1 MTNGEW
7 YPAWANLMF
16 TLRTGNNAFVH
27 TFGKTTWEMG
37 AENPEASARFNAAMV
52 ESTKRTVGAFLTA
65 YDLADVQTVVDIGG
79 GNGALLSAVLQ
90 AKPEM
95 RGVLFDL
102 RQGLA
107 GAREALEADGV
118 ASRVTL
124 VEGNFFESVPAGG
137 DLYILKRIIH
147 IWTDDQARAVL
158 EVCRRSMSSQAR
170 LVLLERTIPE
180 HIDASPFALEAA
192 MADLHMRVVV
202 GGQER
207 RTNEYRDLL
216 AAAGLRMTRLV
227 PTDGFGIIEAVPA

>member
-1 MTNGEW
+1 
-7 YPAWANLMF
+7 
-16 TLRTGNNAFVH
+16 
-27 TFGKTTWEMG
+27 
-37 AENPEASARFNAAMV
+37 
-52 ESTKRTVGAFLTA
+52 
-65 YDLADVQTVVDIGG
+65 LAT
-79 GNGALLSAVLQ
+79 
-90 AKPEM
+90 
-95 RGVLFDL
+95 RGLV
-102 RQGLA
+102 

-137 DLYILKRIIH
+137 DLYILQRIIH
-147 IWTDDQARAVL
+147 IWTDDQARAIL

-227 PTDGFGIIEAVPA
+227 PTDGLGIIEAVPA